1 MTSSMTILTKATRM
15 ALTVNRSRYLRLS
28 RRGRGHSRT
37 MTMTMSSKE
46 NIRIK
51 LRRVVHQPSP
61 HRDRKSIRELSRMT
75 RTMKMM
81 RKTVRKNIPMKM

>member
-1 MTSSMTILTKATRM
+1 MTILTKATRM
-15 ALTVNRSRYLRLS
+15 ALMVNRRRYLRLS

-37 MTMTMSSKE
+37 MTMTMGSKE

-61 HRDRKSIRELSRMT
+61 HRDRKITRELSRMT
-75 RTMKMM
+75 KTMKMM
-81 RKTVRKNIPMKM
+81 RNTVRKNIPKKM